1 MATGG
6 ESNPELYR
14 FRCNLLKVS
23 QKLKTEEV
31 KELVYICTEI
41 KSTENITKGHDL
53 FLDLEAKSL
62 IMPGNYDYLLDRLL
76 QIGREDLVTN
86 LLERICQS
94 PCTQWDVSNK
104 MLDRLL
110 KTGRD
115 EVALHLMEWMC
126 RTLQIP
132 STFPAYLMEHLIN
145 NGRGDLIMQLMGRMS
160 CLHQPRGLQTE
171 QQTMQVV
178 YHAKQSMCASHKTAL
193 SMLSF
198 TTSPLSVQMSGVLKK
213 YQQEV
218 RQSAGR
224 HPEPICIQWPNF
236 PVCEGSCTTQNILS
250 NTLECIFSFSDAYCE
265 MLVSIIRAENVQ
277 VDRVKMPAETC
288 NSSIDDFNKVHA
300 TTQWNPS
307 EREAALHV
315 RSTRNIPGAIHVQT
329 AVKSI
334 CSICEGLLC
343 EEMIDKA
350 GTRLSDRLFILE
362 TTVYALSFAVPMY
375 HWMRTII
382 HLAASSK
389 LDLTKYRDIIV
400 KVATKHREPIVQYH
414 NELSQ
419 IIGQDAMRKVDLV
432 LKIDE
437 HELAT
442 FPSDIAPASTACAQ
456 SSFNIEMYI
465 VVKWY
470 AYLVQLLVLACD
482 SSTKPLE
489 IASKMCEHHYSF
501 HEKHH
506 KDVLECAMD
515 IAKKVFIGIYT
526 EVESFKS
533 ELIQQSP
540 ESSAERMLL
549 SGLLPPFNTS
559 VN

>member
-1 MATGG
+1 MEIRG

-14 FRCNLLKVS
+14 FRCSLLKVS
-23 QKLKTEEV
+23 QKLTTEEV

-41 KSTENITKGHDL
+41 KCTENIAKGHDL
-53 FLDLEAKSL
+53 FLDLEKKSL
-62 IMPGNYDYLLDRLL
+62 ILPGNYDYLLDRLL
-76 QIGREDLVTN
+76 QIGRADCVTY
-86 LLERICQS
+86 LMEHICQS
-94 PCTQWDVSNK
+94 PHTQWDVANK
-104 MLDRLL
+104 MLNRLL

-126 RTLQIP
+126 KSPHTP
-132 STFPAYLMEHLIN
+132 STFPAHLMEHLIN
-145 NGRGDLIMQLMGRMS
+145 SGRGDLLMQLIGRMS
-160 CLHQPRGLQTE
+160 CLHQPRGLQTD

-178 YHAKQSMCASHKTAL
+178 FHSKQIMCASHKTAL

-198 TTSPLSVQMSGVLKK
+198 TTSSLSVQMIGVLTK

-224 HPEPICIQWPNF
+224 HPEAIFIQWPNF
-236 PVCEGSCTTQNILS
+236 PMCEGSGTTQNILS

-265 MLVSIIRAENVQ
+265 MLVAIIRAKNVQ
-277 VDRVKMPAETC
+277 VDRMKMPAETC

-300 TTQWNPS
+300 ITQWNPS

-315 RSTRNIPGAIHVQT
+315 RSMRNIPGAIHIQT

-334 CSICEGLLC
+334 CSICEGILC
-343 EEMIDKA
+343 GRMIEEA

-362 TTVYALSFAVPMY
+362 TTVYALTFAVPMY

-382 HLAASSK
+382 QLVASSK
-389 LDLTKYRDIIV
+389 LDLTKYRDTIV

-419 IIGQDAMRKVDLV
+419 IIGQDAMRNVDSV
-432 LKIDE
+432 LQIGE
-437 HELAT
+437 HELAK
-442 FPSDIAPASTACAQ
+442 FPSGIAPTSTTCAQ

-470 AYLVQLLVLACD
+470 AYLVQLLALACD
-482 SSTKPLE
+482 SSIKPLE

-526 EVESFKS
+526 EVESFKAG
-533 ELIQQSP
+533 LIQQSP

-549 SGLLPPFNTS
+549 NGLLPLFNTS
-559 VN
+559 TD